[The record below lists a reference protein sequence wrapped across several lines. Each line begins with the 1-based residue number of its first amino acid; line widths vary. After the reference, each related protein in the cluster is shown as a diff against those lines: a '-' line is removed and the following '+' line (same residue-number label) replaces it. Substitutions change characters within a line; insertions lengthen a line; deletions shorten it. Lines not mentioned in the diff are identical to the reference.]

1 MLMGLA
7 GLALV
12 PGTARAS
19 WTVNAGYHNP
29 AVSTYGLNLLN
40 IGTNWGFEIG
50 VGWIDVAVQDDDSK
64 SLARVPVPVAAEGR
78 VSPSLVRQDETRFA
92 LAGGA
97 SLKYFFS
104 SGKVRP
110 YLQGGADFG
119 IGATTGKDKDGKDDG
134 GAGASAF
141 GPYGGLG
148 LLIGSPSFYI
158 YGAYNLAEHQN
169 TFAQAGLG
177 IGL

>member
-1 MLMGLA
+1 MLIGLA

-40 IGTNWGFEIG
+40 IGTNWGFEVG

-64 SLARVPVPVAAEGR
+64 SLLHVPAPATAESGAARR
-78 VSPSLVRQDETRFA
+78 VLRDETKFT

-119 IGATTGKDKDGKDDG
+119 IGATTGKDGDGKDG

-169 TFAQAGLG
+169 TFAQAGIG
-177 IGL
+177 IGI